1 MKTLL
6 AFLFTF
12 LVAANVF
19 ASVEVTGVV
28 MGADKKPCIVSH
40 VHFGKPFADPAE
52 RTTNECSKDGK
63 FSITLPGAG
72 NYMFYAS
79 GVNHEEIAIPLFIRE
94 DGKPIK
100 VTIQLKANLIDEVVN
115 EPTII
120 GDWNKFSFS
129 TKAPMSVSEDRT
141 KFTYEFTAD
150 ADKVAYQLL
159 DVVGGHSMNGSMS
172 DSYDYDGGGDY
183 RSVVNAKKGEKVTIT
198 FDPEK
203 IRHAKTGKPVVKF
216 EGNEFLQ
223 KTYDIKSTA
232 DAMQQA
238 AMIPPTDGGPVG
250 MTDAKHTEIVK
261 YLYDQMRVA
270 SGRKRDKEI
279 AEYTG
284 VLLAD
289 SYHPQFWFDKQ
300 IAEKIFKTVPPESPF
315 WGMAP
320 GSMDVVAKLID
331 SVQADNYM
339 GMALE
344 NNPERNVKANL
355 LCAKLIYLTND
366 KRTDDARKVYNKLK
380 AEYDDIKE
388 IKYYMSVYNPDALI
402 LTGKPLPDF
411 DVKEF
416 GSDNRI
422 TKASMLGKYY
432 LVDFWGS
439 WCGPCI
445 RELPGL
451 TAAYEKFKGRK
462 GFTILSLALDP
473 SEEVVKKFRAKR
485 FAMPWNHTV
494 LTGLFKDPVAE
505 KFEVAGVPK
514 PILVG
519 PDGTIIATES
529 DLRGEQL
536 EKTLEKFLGSL

>member
-28 MGADKKPCIVSH
+28 VGADKKPCIILH
-40 VHFGKPFADPAE
+40 VHFGKPFADLAE
-52 RTTNECSKDGK
+52 RTTKSCSPSGSFK
-63 FSITLPGAG
+63 ITLPGAG

-79 GVNHEEIAIPLFIRE
+79 GVNHEEIAIPLYIRE

-100 VTIQLKANLIDEVVN
+100 IRIRLKANLINEVVT

-129 TKAPMSVSEDRT
+129 TKAPMSVSDDRT

-150 ADKVAYQLL
+150 ADQVAYQLL
-159 DVVGGHSMNGSMS
+159 DVVGGHSMNGSMA
-172 DSYDYDGGGDY
+172 DSYVYDGGGDY
-183 RSVVNAKKGEKVTIT
+183 RSVVNTKKGEKVVIT

-203 IRHAKTGKPVVKF
+203 IRHAKTGNPTVKF

-223 KTYDIKSTA
+223 KTYDIKSTV
-232 DAMQQA
+232 DAMNQA
-238 AMIPPTDGGPVG
+238 ALIPPTDGGPVG

-261 YLYDQMRVA
+261 YLYDKMQA
-270 SGRKRDKEI
+270 SGRKREKEI

-289 SYHPQFWFDKQ
+289 SYHPQFWFEKQ
-300 IAEKIFKTVPPESPF
+300 IAESIFKTVPPESPY
-315 WGMAP
+315 WGMSP
-320 GSMDVVAKLID
+320 GSMDGVAKLID
-331 SVQADNYM
+331 SVEADNYM

-344 NNPERNVKANL
+344 KNPERNVKANL

-380 AEYDDIKE
+380 ADYSDIKE
-388 IKYYMSVYNPDALI
+388 IKYYMTEYNPDALI
-402 LTGKPLPDF
+402 QLGKPLPDF

-445 RELPGL
+445 RELPAM
-451 TAAYEKFKGRK
+451 TAAFEKYKGRK

-473 SEEVVKKFRAKR
+473 SVEVVKKFRGKR
-485 FAMPWNHTV
+485 FAMPWMHTV
-494 LTGLFKDPVAE
+494 LTGIFKDPVAE
-505 KFEVAGVPK
+505 KFEVMGVPK

-519 PDGTIIATES
+519 PDGTIVATES
-529 DLRGEQL
+529 DLRGEEL

>member
-6 AFLFTF
+6 AFLALF
-12 LVAANVF
+12 LIGTNTF
-19 ASVEVTGVV
+19 ASVEVSGVV
-28 MGADKKPCIVSH
+28 IGADKKPCVLSH
-40 VHFGKPFADPAE
+40 VHFGKPYADLAE
-52 RTTNECSKDGK
+52 RTTKECSKDGK

-100 VTIQLKANLIDEVVN
+100 IAIQLKANLIDEVVS

-129 TKAPMSVSEDRT
+129 KKVPMSVSDDRT
-141 KFTYEFTAD
+141 KFTYEFIAD
-150 ADKVAYQLL
+150 ADSVAYQLL
-159 DVVGGHSMNGSMS
+159 DVVGGHSMNGSLS
-172 DSYDYDGGGDY
+172 DNYVYDGGGDY
-183 RSVVNAKKGEKVTIT
+183 RSVVNTKKGEKVVIT

-223 KTYDIKSTA
+223 KAYDIKSTA
-232 DAMQQA
+232 DAMNQA
-238 AMIPPTDGGPVG
+238 ALIPPKDGGPVG

-261 YLYDQMRVA
+261 YLYDKMQAAGRMRQ
-270 SGRKRDKEI
+270 KEI

-289 SYHPQFWFDKQ
+289 SYHPQFWFEKQ
-300 IAEKIFKTVPPESPF
+300 IAENIFKTVPPESPF

-320 GSMDVVAKLID
+320 GSMDAVAGLID
-331 SVQADNYM
+331 SVTAQKYMAD
-339 GMALE
+339 ALA

-355 LCAKLIYLTND
+355 LCGKLIALTNNRQSD
-366 KRTDDARKVYNKLK
+366 EARKVYNQLK
-380 AEYDDIKE
+380 ADYSDIRE
-388 IKYYMSVYNPDALI
+388 IKYYMTEYNPDAVI
-402 LTGKPLPDF
+402 MVGKPLPDF
-411 DVKEF
+411 DVKEM

-422 TKASMLGKYY
+422 TKASMMGKYY
-432 LVDFWGS
+432 LVDMWGS

-451 TAAYEKFKGRK
+451 TTAFEKYQGRK
-462 GFTILSLALDP
+462 GFTVLSMALDP
-473 SEEVVKKFRAKR
+473 SEEVVKKFRDKR
-485 FAMPWNHTV
+485 FKMPWMHTV

-505 KFEVAGVPK
+505 KFEVMGVPK

-519 PDGTIIATES
+519 PDGMIVATEP

>member
-6 AFLFTF
+6 VFLFS
-12 LVAANVF
+12 LLAAVNVF
-19 ASVEVTGVV
+19 ASVEVSGVV
-28 MGADKKPCIVSH
+28 LGADKKPCIVSH
-40 VHFGKPFADPAE
+40 VHFGKPFADLAD
-52 RTTNECSKDGK
+52 RTTKECSKDGK
-63 FSITLPGAG
+63 FSITLLGAG
-72 NYMFYAS
+72 SYMFYAS
-79 GVNHEEIAIPLFIRE
+79 GVNHEEIAIPLFVLE
-94 DGKPIK
+94 DGKALKIH
-100 VTIQLKANLIDEVVN
+100 IQLKANLRDEVVK

-129 TKAPMSVSEDRT
+129 KKVPMSLADDHAT
-141 KFTYEFTAD
+141 FTYEFLAD
-150 ADKVAYQLL
+150 ADSVAYQLL
-159 DVVGGHSMNGSMS
+159 DVVGGHSMNGSMA
-172 DSYDYDGGGDY
+172 DRYVYDGGGDY
-183 RSVVNAKKGEKVTIT
+183 RSVVNTKKGEKIVIT

-203 IRHAKTGKPVVKF
+203 IRHVKTGEPVASF
-216 EGNEFLQ
+216 YGNEFLQ
-223 KTYDIKSTA
+223 KTYEIKNKSE
-232 DAMQQA
+232 AMGQGVMSSSGA
-238 AMIPPTDGGPVG
+238 NGATVD
-250 MTDAKHTEIVK
+250 DAKLQELRT
-261 YLYDQMRVA
+261 YLRGEMMSSSK
-270 SGRKRDKEI
+270 SGKKNI
-279 AEYTG
+279 AEYSG
-284 VLLAD
+284 VLLAN
-289 SYHPQFWFDKQ
+289 SEFPEHPLSKQ
-300 IAEKIFKTVPPESPF
+300 DAISVFKMVPPESVF

-320 GSMDVVAKLID
+320 EAMISIASLVD
-331 SVQADNYM
+331 STTADNYM
-339 GMALE
+339 GRALE
-344 NNPERNVKANL
+344 KNPERNVKAHL
-355 LCAKLIYLTND
+355 LCTRLVYLLND
-366 KRTDDARKVYNKLK
+366 KRTDEARVIYKDLSTNYKDVTSIKWYL
-380 AEYDDIKE
+380 AEH
-388 IKYYMSVYNPDALI
+388 NPDAAI
-402 LTGKPLPDF
+402 LDGKPLPDF

-416 GSDNRI
+416 GTDNRI

-451 TAAYEKFKGRK
+451 SAAYEKFKGRK

-505 KFEVAGVPK
+505 KFEVMGVPK

>member
-12 LVAANVF
+12 LVSANVF

-28 MGADKKPCIVSH
+28 VGADKKPCIVSH
-40 VHFGKPFADPAE
+40 VHFGKPFADLAE

-100 VTIQLKANLIDEVVN
+100 VTIQLKANLIDEVVS

-129 TKAPMSVSEDRT
+129 TKAPMSVSDSRT
-141 KFTYEFTAD
+141 TFTYEFTAD

-159 DVVGGHSMNGSMS
+159 DVVGGHSMNGSMA

-183 RSVVNAKKGEKVTIT
+183 RSVVNTKKGEKVVIT
-198 FDPEK
+198 FNPEK
-203 IRHAKTGKPVVKF
+203 IRHAKTGNPTVKF

-223 KTYDIKSTA
+223 KTYEIKSTA
-232 DAMQQA
+232 DAMGRTA
-238 AMIPPTDGGPVG
+238 STEE
-250 MTDAKHTEIVK
+250 KHKAILV
-261 YLYDQMRVA
+261 YLHDEVEKSKREKKNDIAQYA
-270 SGRKRDKEI
+270 SVI
-279 AEYTG
+279 
-284 VLLAD
+284 LAD
-289 SYHPQFWFDKQ
+289 NYTPQFTFDKHY
-300 IAEKIFKTVPPESPF
+300 AELIFKTVPPESPF

-320 GSMDVVAKLID
+320 GSMDYVAKLID

-339 GMALE
+339 GQALE
-344 NNPERNVKANL
+344 KNPERNVQANL
-355 LCAKLIYLTND
+355 LTAKLIYLTND

-380 AEYDDIKE
+380 AEYNDINE
-388 IKYYMSVYNPDALI
+388 IKYYMTVYNPDALI
-402 LTGKPLPDF
+402 QLGKPLPDF

-445 RELPGL
+445 RELPSL
-451 TAAYEKFKGRK
+451 TTAFEKYKGRK
-462 GFTILSLALDP
+462 GFTVLSLALDP
-473 SEEVVKKFRAKR
+473 SEEVVKKFRGKR
-485 FAMPWNHTV
+485 FAMPWMHTV
-494 LTGLFKDPVAE
+494 LTGLFKDPVCE
-505 KFEVAGVPK
+505 KFEVMGVPK

-519 PDGTIIATES
+519 PDGTIVATEP
-529 DLRGEQL
+529 DLRGEEL

>member
-1 MKTLL
+1 MKTLVVSALLFL
-6 AFLFTF
+6 ACSF
-12 LVAANVF
+12 AY

-28 MGADKKPCIVSH
+28 VGADKKPCIVSH

-52 RTTNECSKDGK
+52 RTTNECTKDGK
-63 FSITLPGAG
+63 FSITLPGTG

-100 VTIQLKANLIDEVVN
+100 ITIQLKANLINEIVS

-159 DVVGGHSMNGSMS
+159 DVVGGHSMNGSMA
-172 DSYDYDGGGDY
+172 DSYVYDGGGDY
-183 RSVVNAKKGEKVTIT
+183 RSVVKAKKGEKIVIT

-203 IRHAKTGKPVVKF
+203 IRHANTGKPIVKF

-223 KTYDIKSTA
+223 ETYDIKTTVERIQSSATTHNTILVYLHDEIERLKREKKNDIA
-232 DAMQQA
+232 QYA
-238 AMIPPTDGGPVG
+238 AVI
-250 MTDAKHTEIVK
+250 
-261 YLYDQMRVA
+261 
-270 SGRKRDKEI
+270 
-279 AEYTG
+279 
-284 VLLAD
+284 LAAN
-289 SYHPQFWFDKQ
+289 YAPQFSFDKHY
-300 IAEKIFKTVPPESPF
+300 ADLIFKTVPPESPF

-320 GSMDVVAKLID
+320 GSMDMVAKLID

-344 NNPERNVKANL
+344 KNPERNVKANL

-432 LVDFWGS
+432 LVDFWGT

-451 TAAYEKFKGRK
+451 SAAYDKFKGRK
-462 GFTILSLALDP
+462 GFTVLSMALDP
-473 SEEVVKKFRAKR
+473 SEDVVKKFRGKK
-485 FAMPWNHTV
+485 FAMPWMHTV
-494 LTGLFKDPVAE
+494 LTGIFKDPVCE
-505 KFEVAGVPK
+505 KFEVMGVPK

-519 PDGTIIATES
+519 PDGMIVATEP
-529 DLRGEQL
+529 DLRGEEL

>member
-6 AFLFTF
+6 VSALLLFVSSF
-12 LVAANVF
+12 AF
-19 ASVEVTGVV
+19 ASVEVSGIVL
-28 MGADKKPCIVSH
+28 GADKKPCIVSH
-40 VHFGKPFADPAE
+40 VHFGKPFADLAE

-100 VTIQLKANLIDEVVN
+100 VTIQLKANLIDEVVS

-129 TKAPMSVSEDRT
+129 TKAPMSVSDSRST
-141 KFTYEFTAD
+141 FTYEFTAD

-159 DVVGGHSMNGSMS
+159 DVVGGHSMNGSMA
-172 DSYDYDGGGDY
+172 DSYVYDGGGDY
-183 RSVVNAKKGEKVTIT
+183 RSVVNTKKGEKVVIT

-203 IRHAKTGKPVVKF
+203 IRHANTGKSVVKF
-216 EGNEFLQ
+216 DGDEFLQ
-223 KTYDIKSTA
+223 KAYEIKSTA

-238 AMIPPTDGGPVG
+238 AMVTPKEGGPVG
-250 MTDAKHTEIVK
+250 LSASKQREIYE
-261 YLYDQMRVA
+261 YLYKEMVDA
-270 SGRKRDKEI
+270 SKSNKKDI
-279 AEYTG
+279 SEYSG
-284 VLLAD
+284 VLLA
-289 SYHPQFWFDKQ
+289 SVNHYEVLVDKEM
-300 IAEKIFKTVPPESPF
+300 ANAVFKTVPPTSAFWGISPF
-315 WGMAP
+315 GIESLSNSA
-320 GSMDVVAKLID
+320 DTALAKEYTAI
-331 SVQADNYM
+331 AR
-339 GMALE
+339 E
-344 NNPERNVKANL
+344 NNPERNVRANL
-355 LCAKLIYLTND
+355 MCIQMVYCFKENRTEEGRAIY
-366 KRTDDARKVYNKLK
+366 YKLK
-380 AEYDDIKE
+380 ADYSDITD
-388 IKYYMSVYNPDALI
+388 IKYYMTEYNPDALVQ
-402 LTGKPLPDF
+402 LGKPLPDF

-462 GFTILSLALDP
+462 GFTVLSMALDP
-473 SEEVVKKFRAKR
+473 SEDVVKKFRGKR
-485 FAMPWNHTV
+485 FAMPWMHTV
-494 LTGLFKDPVAE
+494 LTGIFKDPVAE
-505 KFEVAGVPK
+505 KFEVMGVPK

-519 PDGTIIATES
+519 PDGTIVATEP
-529 DLRGEQL
+529 DLRGEEL